1 MNFISNVLAPT
12 DCSEAS
18 IDALNYSIKIAKRYH
33 AKLMVLYVIS
43 HVKKAA
49 SHTLSEKSPYN
60 FKDQFSGTK
69 NQLEEFWR
77 SIGEN
82 GIKADLVLGYGDPFA
97 EIMSFAKSKK
107 NDIIVMGTRGRT
119 GLAHLLMG
127 SIAEKVVRYSHIP
140 VVTVK
145 HESYESFPKHDYD
158 YDFHKRY

>member
-1 MNFISNVLAPT
+1 MNFISNVLVPT
-12 DCSEAS
+12 DLSEAS
-18 IDALNYSIKIAKRYH
+18 IGALNYSIKIVKKYH
-33 AKLMVLYVIS
+33 ANLMVLYVIS
-43 HVKKAA
+43 HLRNAA

-60 FKDQFSGTK
+60 FKDQFAGTK
-69 NQLEEFWR
+69 NQLEEFWK

-82 GIKADLVLGYGDPFA
+82 EIEADLELGFGDPFTV
-97 EIMSFAKSKK
+97 IMRYAKSKK

-145 HESYESFPKHDYD
+145 HESYEYFSKPDYD

>member
-1 MNFISNVLAPT
+1 MNFISNVLVPT
-12 DCSEAS
+12 DLSVAS
-18 IDALNYSIKIAKRYH
+18 INALNYSIKIVKRYH
-33 AKLMVLYVIS
+33 AKLTIVHVVSHFQNAGFHADFRKGIS
-43 HVKKAA
+43 NLKDELAA
-49 SHTLSEKSPYN
+49 A
-60 FKDQFSGTK
+60 K
-69 NQLEEFWR
+69 NQLDGFWR